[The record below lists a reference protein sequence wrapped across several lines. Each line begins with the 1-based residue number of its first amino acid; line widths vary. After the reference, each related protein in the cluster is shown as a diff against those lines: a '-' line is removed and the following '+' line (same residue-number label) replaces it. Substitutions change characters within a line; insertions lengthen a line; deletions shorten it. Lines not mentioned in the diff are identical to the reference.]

1 MQLDD
6 NLQAGG
12 WITSIVLAICGGAYS
27 VFRFMSGTRAE
38 LQAHTERLATHDR
51 RFETLESNM
60 VSRLD
65 RLDLKIDTHHAQLAK
80 MILRD
85 RG

>member
-1 MQLDD
+1 M
-6 NLQAGG
+6 
-12 WITSIVLAICGGAYS
+12 
-27 VFRFMSGTRAE
+27 
-38 LQAHTERLATHDR
+38 HDR